1 MEENPPQVQA
11 ATGLIVSV
19 KADGTVTIEGEDRAV
34 GGGGEP
40 HAGNAV
46 SPIRAFTRRLLELE
60 VRYNLAAEPLPDAS
74 EFPFLAEFLTQE
86 NTTEQE
92 TPDQPPK
99 LTLVTT
105 PKQRP
110 HQPRQRRGRETSVAP
125 TGSPATDKV
134 DDAKETL

>member
-1 MEENPPQVQA
+1 MTTPSGGRSTPQVQA

-19 KADGTVTIEGEDRAV
+19 KADGGVTIEGEDSAV
-34 GGGGEP
+34 GGGSDDL
-40 HAGNAV
+40 
-46 SPIRAFTRRLLELE
+46 SPIRAFTQRLFELE
-60 VRYNLAAEPLPDAS
+60 ARYNLAAEPLPDES
-74 EFPFLAEFLTQE
+74 EFPVLVEFPGQE
-86 NTTEQE
+86 NAAKQE

-125 TGSPATDKV
+125 TGSPATDEV
-134 DDAKETL
+134 DEAKKTL